1 MATEA
6 QKRAKER
13 YRRKAVKQICVMF
26 YPSEA
31 ELWEHLQLKENKQGY
46 IKSLIRK
53 DKQK

>member
-1 MATEA
+1 MATEK
-6 QKRAKER
+6 QKRAKAE
-13 YRRKAVKQICVMF
+13 YKRKHVKQINIEF
-26 YPSEA
+26 YPTDY